1 MFQVLLTDF
10 VADDLAIERNVLA
23 GVAEIHSSNSVSMES
38 IRPMLKDVDAVIAYH
53 LLAWNREI
61 LKTMSKCR
69 VLARGGVGTDN
80 VDLVAAREYRIPV
93 VNVPDYGTEE
103 VADSAMSL
111 LLSLT
116 RGTNVANR
124 HWQRGLGPWN
134 HLPLKPKTKLRG
146 KICGII
152 GFGRI
157 GQAFALRAKAFGLD
171 IIFFDPFVPD
181 GTEKSFGVRR
191 AESLNELLHQSFVI
205 SIHCPR
211 TPETIGLINQSTILQ
226 MPPGSFLINTARGE
240 IVETDAIVGA
250 IHSGHL
256 AGAGIDVFHTE
267 PPPATDPLVSAWQ
280 NQDDPCHEKVIL
292 TPHVAFYTEEGFQH
306 IRMKTAEACRRAL
319 TGQPLRNVVNECHKS
334 SS

>member
-1 MFQVLLTDF
+1 MFRVLLTDF

-23 GVAEIHSSNSVSMES
+23 GIAEIHSSNSVSFES
-38 IRPMLKDVDAVIAYH
+38 IRSTLTDVDAVIAYH

-80 VDLVAAREYRIPV
+80 VDLVAAREYGIPV

-103 VADSAMSL
+103 VADTAMAM

-124 HWQRGLGPWN
+124 HWQRGQGPWN

-146 KICGII
+146 KVCGII

-171 IIFFDPFVPD
+171 IVFYDPFVPD

-191 AESLNELLHQSFVI
+191 SDSLDELLHQSFVV
-205 SIHCPR
+205 SVHCPR
-211 TPETIGLINQSTILQ
+211 TPETIGLINHATISK
-226 MPPGSFLINTARGE
+226 MPPGSYLINTARGE
-240 IVETDAIVGA
+240 IVQTDAIADA
-250 IHSGHL
+250 IRNGHL
-256 AGAGIDVFHTE
+256 SGAGIDVFHVE
-267 PPPATDPLVSAWQ
+267 PPPGDDPLVSAWQ

-319 TGQPLRNVVNECHKS
+319 TGQPLRNVVN
-334 SS
+334 